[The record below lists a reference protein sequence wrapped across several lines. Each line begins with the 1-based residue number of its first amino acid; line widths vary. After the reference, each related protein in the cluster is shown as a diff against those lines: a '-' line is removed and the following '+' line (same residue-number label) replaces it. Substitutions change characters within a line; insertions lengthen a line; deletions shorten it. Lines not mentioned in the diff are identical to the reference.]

1 MLATFLGR
9 VQTLT
14 DQLDFHFGDANVDQN
29 VALVTNQALGIALI
43 FVDLVSVS
51 SFCVWF
57 VALATSLG
65 RVQTLTDEFV
75 ENFGDAN
82 VVQNVFA
89 LPGANQELVKSQ
101 NNRFFVLLGN
111 D

>member
-1 MLATFLGR
+1 MLIRMSHLSPIKFL
-9 VQTLT
+9 VLP
-14 DQLDFHFGDANVDQN
+14 
-29 VALVTNQALGIALI
+29 I
-43 FVDLVSVS
+43 VDLVSVS

-82 VVQNVFA
+82 VVQNVA

-101 NNRFFVLLGN
+101 NNRFFFLLGN
-111 D
+111 DQIEIVAMSRAVVDLILLGIDF